1 MKHELS
7 PPVNA
12 ATLLRLRWRCR
23 RGLLENDLFITNYF
37 EAHANSMTEAD
48 AQALDALMELSDN
61 DLLDLLLRKTEPA
74 PPLATPQVLHVLEQI
89 RSTPAR

>member
-1 MKHELS
+1 MTEACHLDPSVFSK
-7 PPVNA
+7 
-12 ATLLRLRWRCR
+12 LRWRCR

>member
-1 MKHELS
+1 
-7 PPVNA
+7 
-12 ATLLRLRWRCR
+12 
-23 RGLLENDLFITNYF
+23 
-37 EAHANSMTEAD
+37 MTEAD